1 MWKSHHKRRYREVFL
16 KDDEDISQQHGIY
29 WHLISVRFPTNW
41 FSSRRRQGGGCQR
54 IAGSHARRGHRGH
67 PAERSRLG
75 LWGPPKIGV
84 SKNRRYLLN
93 IVIYI
98 YSSGQ
103 SSFYQH
109 NGLYFRTLCQP
120 MSSYFL
126 GPEWPMPMTI
136 YDYHGTLFFKFMSTY
151 LCQPDCQTWM
161 TIGGWD
167 LRRGSR
173 WCPVGGL
180 MWGAGHLFFLGTFVG
195 FKICMDHIDV
205 FTFIDFQGFFPTSWW
220 GVLVFGCV
228 LLLFSSLTLPISAF
242 HLSIWSEVWLLRCLR

>member
-1 MWKSHHKRRYREVFL
+1 MYEWGDNRITTICIHLSHKVILGSSEPTYVYVVDVLTDFNSMMWKSHHKRRYREVFL

-98 YSSGQ
+98 YIAVVNPHSTNITGYIS
-103 SSFYQH
+103 
-109 NGLYFRTLCQP
+109 GLYVNLCQAIFWDQNDLCLWLSMTIMVHYFLNLCQP
-120 MSSYFL
+120 IYVNL
-126 GPEWPMPMTI
+126 TVKHEWP
-136 YDYHGTLFFKFMSTY
+136 
-151 LCQPDCQTWM
+151 
-161 TIGGWD
+161 
-167 LRRGSR
+167 
-173 WCPVGGL
+173 
-180 MWGAGHLFFLGTFVG
+180 
-195 FKICMDHIDV
+195 
-205 FTFIDFQGFFPTSWW
+205 
-220 GVLVFGCV
+220 
-228 LLLFSSLTLPISAF
+228 
-242 HLSIWSEVWLLRCLR
+242 